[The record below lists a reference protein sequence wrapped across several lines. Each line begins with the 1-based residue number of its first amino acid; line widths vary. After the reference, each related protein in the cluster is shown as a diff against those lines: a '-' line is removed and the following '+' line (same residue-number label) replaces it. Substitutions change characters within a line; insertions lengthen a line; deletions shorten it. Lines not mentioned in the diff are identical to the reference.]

1 MILWLAPMDW
11 ITNCAFR
18 IIVKQIF
25 LDNMEKLTKGNPVEK
40 HWNIENE
47 NTNPQLFLRTEFM
60 SIDGYIHNPSKVVR
74 HLMATKYE
82 APLIA
87 QIYGASEAK
96 MVTVAQEIEKKYADR
111 FVCIELNIWCPAP
124 NVVKCGWWSSL
135 MKDKAK
141 TLHMIK
147 SIKESI
153 SLPFSIKTRIWLN
166 QDDIDSQTDFI
177 VKASEYCKYITV
189 HGRTYSQQHSWEVN
203 RDEIYKAKKLSNPNC
218 KIIGNWWIKSYA
230 EIAEKIGNLDG
241 VMIGQA
247 AIWNPRIFTSHQPS
261 FQEIWET
268 IIQHLDLA
276 IACELY
282 FDKYAKSEHIQKYQD
297 YIFPMPTMTK
307 LKNFIKKIPIL
318 EKSWASFFA
327 VPEFR
332 KYMFSYVKGIPDS
345 KDFKI
350 NTCRITKYTE
360 LVEEIKKFFQLG

>member
-18 IIVKQIF
+18 IIVKQVF
-25 LDNMEKLTKGNPVEK
+25 DTYKSPGDE
-40 HWNIENE
+40 
-47 NTNPQLFLRTEFM
+47 LFLRTEFM

-74 HLMATKYE
+74 HLMATKDE
-82 APLIA
+82 SPLIA

-141 TLHMIK
+141 TLHMVK

-153 SLPFSIKTRIWLN
+153 SMPFSIKTRIWLN
-166 QDDIDSQTDFI
+166 QEDINSQTDFI

-203 RDEIYKAKKLSNPNC
+203 RNEIYNAKKLSNSDC
-218 KIIGNWWIKSYA
+218 KIIGNWWIKTYE

-241 VMIGQA
+241 VMIWQA
-247 AIWNPRIFTSHQPS
+247 AIGNPRIFTSHQPS

-268 IIQHLDLA
+268 LLQHLDLS

-282 FDKYAKSEHIQKYQD
+282 FDKYAKSVTTEASVEMVQKYQN
-297 YIFPMPTMTK
+297 YVFPMPTMTK
-307 LKNFIKKIPIL
+307 LKNFIKKIPEI
-318 EKSWASFFA
+318 EKSWVSFFA

-332 KYMFSYVKGIPDS
+332 KYMFSYVKGVPDS

-350 NTCRITKYTE
+350 NACKITKYSE
-360 LVEEIKKFFQLG
+360 LVAEIKKFFQLV